1 MLVKGVGSPGL
12 QKWSKCIFKVQLK
25 CQQHFF
31 ADPNASANKISIF
44 HNPFNCV
51 IEELPPNLPLEDIDP
66 QCDSMLKYT
75 YKEKN

>member
-1 MLVKGVGSPGL
+1 MPATSY
-12 QKWSKCIFKVQLK
+12 SE
-25 CQQHFF
+25 
-31 ADPNASANKISIF
+31 PNASANKISIF

-51 IEELPPNLPLEDIDP
+51 IEELPPRPPLEDTDL